1 MKYKEIFKL
10 KEMLEDAG
18 IPFDFKEHFGLPE
31 EIVKAF
37 PDICE
42 HYQILYPSES
52 DRYISVIEGF
62 GTYGAERDL
71 LEIMGGLTHVEKQEM
86 TDEDDVIGGLTA
98 KNVFNRIKNHYKKGG
113 IKMKITRKVVNEE
126 TWEIEEVTE
135 EVTEEVK
142 DETLKEKIS
151 NILGCDATEFYNKYM
166 GYVEAE
172 AEFKKIYEP
181 FKEKL
186 LKLYSEVSD
195 MPNSILIYGLELIYV
210 SPSSRSYIDNKK
222 LKEEL
227 PEIAEKFTKV
237 RAVEP
242 TIRLRKVSV
251 DSER

>member
-71 LEIMGGLTHVEKQEM
+71 LEIMGGLTPEEIEANQ
-86 TDEDDVIGGLTA
+86 DDVVGGLTA
-98 KNVFNRIKNHYKKGG
+98 ENVFDRIKNHYKKGDM
-113 IKMKITRKVVNEE
+113 KMKITRKVVNEE
-126 TWEIEEVTE
+126 TWEIE

-166 GYVEAE
+166 EYVEAE

-242 TIRLRKVSV
+242 TIRLRKVPV